1 VIKRWLKHLVWLL
14 QYIWMAKGWQSD
26 FFYLKFLCKFTM
38 KDAFKTLLLSAALAV
53 HAAYADTKP
62 LAFVSFSKGFISIY
76 QLDDMS
82 KIADIEV
89 GDGARGIG
97 ISDDGKTLAVAIK
110 AAGELLLIDV
120 ESRKIKKRIAVGK
133 NPEFVRILNDR
144 AFVAYEPSNQMASP
158 AADVSHQK
166 KKPKEDDDDSTPA
179 HVSVVDL
186 KTGKKTADIE
196 AGMETE
202 GIEFSA
208 DGKLLLV
215 TNESDENVSIHDIST
230 GKLVKKIDTKKH
242 GLRPRGIKRSA
253 DGNTF
258 AVTLELSD
266 KLLIL
271 NKSFEIQEVI
281 TTGNVPYGVTFNAAG
296 TEIYVALA
304 KAKAVQVF
312 DSKSYTVKRQIN
324 VGDRC
329 WHFTLTPDES
339 KLIAACGRSNN
350 LVVADTQ
357 TGKIL
362 QDIASPGTPW
372 GIITYPRSTG
382 SLDFKK

>member
-1 VIKRWLKHLVWLL
+1 MKI
-14 QYIWMAKGWQSD
+14 A
-26 FFYLKFLCKFTM
+26 LKFL
-38 KDAFKTLLLSAALAV
+38 LLSVALIV
-53 HAAYADTKP
+53 HTAYAANKP
-62 LAFVSFSKGFISIY
+62 IAFVSFSKGFISIY

-89 GDGARGIG
+89 GDGARGMG
-97 ISDDGKTLAVAIK
+97 ISDDGKTLAVAVK
-110 AAGELLLIDV
+110 SAGELLLIDV
-120 ESRKIKKRIAVGK
+120 DSRKIIKRIAVGK
-133 NPEFVRILNDR
+133 NPEFVRVLNDK
-144 AFVAYEPSNQMASP
+144 AFVAYEPSNQMAAP
-158 AADVSHQK
+158 GADASHQK
-166 KKPKEDDDDSTPA
+166 KKTKEDDDDATPA
-179 HVSVVDL
+179 RVSVVDL

-215 TNESDENVSIHDIST
+215 TNESDENVSIHDIAT

-242 GLRPRGIKRSA
+242 GLRPRGIKRSP

-266 KLLIL
+266 KLLII
-271 NKSFEIQEVI
+271 NKSLEVQDI
-281 TTGNVPYGVTFNAAG
+281 ISTGNVPYGVTFNAAG

-312 DSKSYTVKRQIN
+312 DAKSYAVKRQIS
-324 VGDRC
+324 VGERC
-329 WHFTLTPDES
+329 WHFTLSPDES

-357 TGKIL
+357 SGKIL

-372 GIITYPRSTG
+372 GIITFPHSTG

>member
-1 VIKRWLKHLVWLL
+1 MKT
-14 QYIWMAKGWQSD
+14 A
-26 FFYLKFLCKFTM
+26 LKFL
-38 KDAFKTLLLSAALAV
+38 LLFAAVLV
-53 HAAYADTKP
+53 QTAYAANKP
-62 LAFVSFSKGFISIY
+62 IAFVSFSKGFVSIY

-89 GDGARGIG
+89 GDGARGMG
-97 ISDDGKTLAVAIK
+97 ISDDGKTLSVAVK
-110 AAGELLLIDV
+110 SAGELLLIDV
-120 ESRKIKKRIAVGK
+120 DSRKIIKRIAVGK
-133 NPEFVRILNDR
+133 NPEFVRVLNDK
-144 AFVAYEPSNQMASP
+144 AFVAYEPSNQMAAP
-158 AADVSHQK
+158 GADASHQK
-166 KKPKEDDDDSTPA
+166 KKNKEDDDDATPA
-179 HVSVVDL
+179 RVSVVDL

-208 DGKLLLV
+208 DGHLLLV
-215 TNESDENVSIHDIST
+215 TNESDENVSIHDIAS
-230 GKLVKKIDTKKH
+230 GKLVKKVDTKKH
-242 GLRPRGIKRSA
+242 GLRPRGIKRSP

-271 NKSFEIQEVI
+271 NKSFEVQDVI

-312 DSKSYTVKRQIN
+312 DAKSYAVKRTIN
-324 VGDRC
+324 VGERC
-329 WHFTLTPDES
+329 WHFTLSPDES

-372 GIITYPRSTG
+372 GIITFPHSTG

>member
-1 VIKRWLKHLVWLL
+1 
-14 QYIWMAKGWQSD
+14 
-26 FFYLKFLCKFTM
+26 M
-38 KDAFKTLLLSAALAV
+38 KTALRFLLLSAALLV
-53 HAAYADTKP
+53 HTAYAANKP
-62 LAFVSFSKGFISIY
+62 MAFVSFSKGFISIY

-89 GDGARGIG
+89 GDGARGMG
-97 ISDDGKTLAVAIK
+97 ISDDGKTLAVAVK
-110 AAGELLLIDV
+110 SAGELLLIDV
-120 ESRKIKKRIAVGK
+120 DSRKIIKRIAVGK
-133 NPEFVRILNDR
+133 NPEFVRVLNDK
-144 AFVAYEPSNQMASP
+144 AFVAYEPSNQMAAP
-158 AADVSHQK
+158 GADASHQK
-166 KKPKEDDDDSTPA
+166 KKTKEDDDDATPA
-179 HVSVVDL
+179 RVSVVDL
-186 KTGKKTADIE
+186 KTGKLIADIE
-196 AGMETE
+196 AGLETE

-215 TNESDENVSIHDIST
+215 TNESDENVSIHDIAS

-242 GLRPRGIKRSA
+242 GLRPRGIKRSP

-271 NKSFEIQEVI
+271 NKSFEVQDVI

-312 DSKSYTVKRQIN
+312 DAKSYAVKRQIS
-324 VGDRC
+324 VGERC
-329 WHFTLTPDES
+329 WHFTLSPDES

-357 TGKIL
+357 SGKIL

-372 GIITYPRSTG
+372 GIITYPHSTG

>member
-1 VIKRWLKHLVWLL
+1 MKNSLNIFLFSLALVSS
-14 QYIWMAKGWQSD
+14 QV
-26 FFYLKFLCKFTM
+26 F
-38 KDAFKTLLLSAALAV
+38 AAGKATV
-53 HAAYADTKP
+53 
-62 LAFVSFSKGFISIY
+62 FVSFSKGFVSLY
-76 QLDDMS
+76 QMDDMS
-82 KIADIEV
+82 KLADIEV
-89 GDGARGIG
+89 GEGARGMG

-110 AAGELLLIDV
+110 SAGELLLIDV
-120 ESRKIKKRIAVGK
+120 DTRKITKRIAVGK
-133 NPEFVRILNDR
+133 NPEFVRVLNDK
-144 AFVAYEPSNQMASP
+144 AFVAYEPSNQNAVPGAEASQ
-158 AADVSHQK
+158 HK
-166 KKPKEDDDDSTPA
+166 KKAKDEDDATPA
-179 HVSVVDL
+179 RISVVEM
-186 KTGKKTADIE
+186 KTGKKSADIE

-208 DGKLLLV
+208 DGQLLLV
-215 TNESDENVSIHDIST
+215 TNESDENVSVHDIAT
-230 GKLVKKIDTKKH
+230 GKLVKKIDTKKF
-242 GLRPRGIKRSA
+242 GLRPRGIKRSP

-266 KLLIL
+266 KLLII
-271 NKSFEIQEVI
+271 NKSLEVQDVI
-281 TTGNVPYGVTFNAAG
+281 STGNVPYGVTFNGAG

-312 DSKSYTVKRQIN
+312 DSKSYAFKRQIN
-324 VGDRC
+324 VAERC
-329 WHFTLTPDES
+329 WHFTLNQDES

-362 QDIASPGTPW
+362 QDVTAPGTPW

>member
-1 VIKRWLKHLVWLL
+1 MKT
-14 QYIWMAKGWQSD
+14 A
-26 FFYLKFLCKFTM
+26 LKF
-38 KDAFKTLLLSAALAV
+38 LLLSAALLV
-53 HAAYADTKP
+53 QTAYAANKP
-62 LAFVSFSKGFISIY
+62 IAFVSFSKGFVSIY

-89 GDGARGIG
+89 GDGARGMG
-97 ISDDGKTLAVAIK
+97 ISDDGKTLAVAVK
-110 AAGELLLIDV
+110 SAGELLLIDV
-120 ESRKIKKRIAVGK
+120 DTRKVIKRIAVGK
-133 NPEFVRILNDR
+133 NPEFVRVLNDK
-144 AFVAYEPSNQMASP
+144 AFVAYEPSNQMAAP
-158 AADVSHQK
+158 GADASHQK
-166 KKPKEDDDDSTPA
+166 KKNKEDDDDATPA
-179 HVSVVDL
+179 RVSVVDL

-208 DGKLLLV
+208 DGHLLLV
-215 TNESDENVSIHDIST
+215 TNESDENVSIHDIAS
-230 GKLVKKIDTKKH
+230 GKLVKKVDTKKH
-242 GLRPRGIKRSA
+242 GLRPRGIKRSP

-271 NKSFEIQEVI
+271 NKSFEVQDVI

-312 DSKSYTVKRQIN
+312 DAKSYAVKRTIN
-324 VGDRC
+324 VGERC
-329 WHFTLTPDES
+329 WHFTLSPDES

-357 TGKIL
+357 SGKIL

-372 GIITYPRSTG
+372 GIITFPHSTG

>member
-1 VIKRWLKHLVWLL
+1 MKT
-14 QYIWMAKGWQSD
+14 A
-26 FFYLKFLCKFTM
+26 LKF
-38 KDAFKTLLLSAALAV
+38 LLLSAALLV
-53 HAAYADTKP
+53 QTAYAANKP
-62 LAFVSFSKGFISIY
+62 IAFVSFSKGFVSIY

-89 GDGARGIG
+89 GDGARGMG
-97 ISDDGKTLAVAIK
+97 ISDDGKTLAVAVK
-110 AAGELLLIDV
+110 SAGELLLIDV
-120 ESRKIKKRIAVGK
+120 DSRKIIKRIAVGK
-133 NPEFVRILNDR
+133 NPEFVRVLNDK
-144 AFVAYEPSNQMASP
+144 AFVAYEPSNQMAAP
-158 AADVSHQK
+158 GADASHQK
-166 KKPKEDDDDSTPA
+166 KKNKEDDDDATPA
-179 HVSVVDL
+179 RVSVVDL

-208 DGKLLLV
+208 DGHLLLV
-215 TNESDENVSIHDIST
+215 TNESDENVSIHDIAS
-230 GKLVKKIDTKKH
+230 GKLVKKVDTKKH
-242 GLRPRGIKRSA
+242 GLRPRGIKRSP

-271 NKSFEIQEVI
+271 NKSFEVQDVI

-312 DSKSYTVKRQIN
+312 DAKSYAVKRTIN
-324 VGDRC
+324 VGERC
-329 WHFTLTPDES
+329 WHFTLSPDES

-372 GIITYPRSTG
+372 GIITFPHSTG

>member
-1 VIKRWLKHLVWLL
+1 MKT
-14 QYIWMAKGWQSD
+14 A
-26 FFYLKFLCKFTM
+26 LKF
-38 KDAFKTLLLSAALAV
+38 LLLSAALLV
-53 HAAYADTKP
+53 QTAYAANKP
-62 LAFVSFSKGFISIY
+62 IAFVSFSKGFVSIY

-89 GDGARGIG
+89 GDGARGMG
-97 ISDDGKTLAVAIK
+97 ISDDGKTLAVAVK
-110 AAGELLLIDV
+110 SAGELLLIDV
-120 ESRKIKKRIAVGK
+120 DSRKIIKRIAVGK
-133 NPEFVRILNDR
+133 NPEFVRVLNDK
-144 AFVAYEPSNQMASP
+144 AFVAYEPSNQMAAP
-158 AADVSHQK
+158 GADSSHQK
-166 KKPKEDDDDSTPA
+166 KKNKEDDDDATPA
-179 HVSVVDL
+179 RVSVVDL

-208 DGKLLLV
+208 DGHLLLV
-215 TNESDENVSIHDIST
+215 TNESDENVSIHDIAS
-230 GKLVKKIDTKKH
+230 GKLVKKVDTKKH
-242 GLRPRGIKRSA
+242 GLRPRGIKRSP

-271 NKSFEIQEVI
+271 NKSFEVQDVI

-312 DSKSYTVKRQIN
+312 DAKSYAVKRTIN
-324 VGDRC
+324 VGERC
-329 WHFTLTPDES
+329 WHFTLSPDES

-350 LVVADTQ
+350 LVVTDTQ

-372 GIITYPRSTG
+372 GIITFPHSTG

>member
-1 VIKRWLKHLVWLL
+1 MKT
-14 QYIWMAKGWQSD
+14 A
-26 FFYLKFLCKFTM
+26 LKF
-38 KDAFKTLLLSAALAV
+38 LLLSAALLV
-53 HAAYADTKP
+53 QTAYAANKP
-62 LAFVSFSKGFISIY
+62 IAFVSFSKGFVSIY

-89 GDGARGIG
+89 GDGARGMG
-97 ISDDGKTLAVAIK
+97 ISDDGKTLAVAVK
-110 AAGELLLIDV
+110 SAGELLLIDV
-120 ESRKIKKRIAVGK
+120 DSRKIIKRIAVGK
-133 NPEFVRILNDR
+133 NPEFVRVLNDK
-144 AFVAYEPSNQMASP
+144 AFVAYEPSNQMAAP
-158 AADVSHQK
+158 GADASHQK
-166 KKPKEDDDDSTPA
+166 KKNKEDDDDATPA
-179 HVSVVDL
+179 RVSVVDL

-208 DGKLLLV
+208 DGHLLLV
-215 TNESDENVSIHDIST
+215 TNESDENVSIHDIAS
-230 GKLVKKIDTKKH
+230 GKLVKKVDTKKH
-242 GLRPRGIKRSA
+242 GLRPRGIKRSP

-271 NKSFEIQEVI
+271 NKSFEVQDVI

-312 DSKSYTVKRQIN
+312 DAKSYAVKRTIN
-324 VGDRC
+324 VGERC
-329 WHFTLTPDES
+329 WHFTLSPDES

-357 TGKIL
+357 TGKVL

-372 GIITYPRSTG
+372 GIITFPHSTG

>member
-1 VIKRWLKHLVWLL
+1 MKT
-14 QYIWMAKGWQSD
+14 A
-26 FFYLKFLCKFTM
+26 LKF
-38 KDAFKTLLLSAALAV
+38 LLLSAALLV
-53 HAAYADTKP
+53 QTAYAANKP
-62 LAFVSFSKGFISIY
+62 IAFVSFSKGFVSIY

-89 GDGARGIG
+89 GDGARGMG
-97 ISDDGKTLAVAIK
+97 ISDDGKTLAVAVK
-110 AAGELLLIDV
+110 SAGELLLIDV
-120 ESRKIKKRIAVGK
+120 DSRKIIKRIAVGK
-133 NPEFVRILNDR
+133 NPEFVRVLNDK
-144 AFVAYEPSNQMASP
+144 AFVAYEPSNQMAAP
-158 AADVSHQK
+158 GADASHQK
-166 KKPKEDDDDSTPA
+166 KKNKEDDDDATPA
-179 HVSVVDL
+179 RVSVVDL

-208 DGKLLLV
+208 DGHLLLV
-215 TNESDENVSIHDIST
+215 TNESDENVSIHDIAS
-230 GKLVKKIDTKKH
+230 GKLVKKVDTKKH
-242 GLRPRGIKRSA
+242 GLRPRGIKRSP

-271 NKSFEIQEVI
+271 NKSFEVQEVI

-312 DSKSYTVKRQIN
+312 DAKSYAVKRTIN
-324 VGDRC
+324 VGERC
-329 WHFTLTPDES
+329 WHFTLSPDES

-372 GIITYPRSTG
+372 GIITFPHSTG

>member
-1 VIKRWLKHLVWLL
+1 MLKNLL
-14 QYIWMAKGWQSD
+14 KI
-26 FFYLKFLCKFTM
+26 FLFSL
-38 KDAFKTLLLSAALAV
+38 ALISSPVFAAGKATV
-53 HAAYADTKP
+53 
-62 LAFVSFSKGFISIY
+62 FVSFSKGFITMY
-76 QLDDMS
+76 QMDDMS

-89 GDGARGIG
+89 GEGARGMG

-110 AAGELLLIDV
+110 SAGELLLIDV
-120 ESRKIKKRIAVGK
+120 DSRKITKRIAVGK
-133 NPEFVRILNDR
+133 NPEFVRVLNDK
-144 AFVAYEPSNQMASP
+144 AFVAYEPSNQMAAP
-158 AADVSHQK
+158 GADASQQK
-166 KKPKEDDDDSTPA
+166 KKAKADDDDATPA
-179 HVSVVDL
+179 RVSVVEL
-186 KTGKKTADIE
+186 KTGKKSADIE

-208 DGKLLLV
+208 DGQLLLV
-215 TNESDENVSIHDIST
+215 TNESDENVSVHDIAT

-242 GLRPRGIKRSA
+242 GLRPRGIKRSP

-266 KLLIL
+266 KLVII
-271 NKSFEIQEVI
+271 NKSLEVQDVI
-281 TTGNVPYGVTFNAAG
+281 STGNVPYGVTFNAAG

-312 DSKSYTVKRQIN
+312 DAKSYAVKRQIN
-324 VGDRC
+324 VAERC
-329 WHFTLTPDES
+329 WHFTLNQDES

-362 QDIASPGTPW
+362 QDVPAPGTPW

>member
-1 VIKRWLKHLVWLL
+1 MKI
-14 QYIWMAKGWQSD
+14 A
-26 FFYLKFLCKFTM
+26 LKFL
-38 KDAFKTLLLSAALAV
+38 LLSVALLV
-53 HAAYADTKP
+53 HTAYAANKP
-62 LAFVSFSKGFISIY
+62 IAFVSFSKGFISIY

-89 GDGARGIG
+89 GDGARGMG
-97 ISDDGKTLAVAIK
+97 ISDDGKTLAVAVK
-110 AAGELLLIDV
+110 SAGELLLIDV
-120 ESRKIKKRIAVGK
+120 DSRKIIKRIAVGK
-133 NPEFVRILNDR
+133 NPEFVRVLNDK
-144 AFVAYEPSNQMASP
+144 AFVAYEPSNQMAAP
-158 AADVSHQK
+158 GADASHQK
-166 KKPKEDDDDSTPA
+166 KKTKEDDDDATPA
-179 HVSVVDL
+179 RVSVVDL

-215 TNESDENVSIHDIST
+215 TNESDENVSIHDIAT

-242 GLRPRGIKRSA
+242 GLRPRGIKRSP

-266 KLLIL
+266 KLLII
-271 NKSFEIQEVI
+271 NKSLEVQDI
-281 TTGNVPYGVTFNAAG
+281 ISTGNVPYGVTFNAAG

-312 DSKSYTVKRQIN
+312 DAKSYAVKRQIS
-324 VGDRC
+324 VGERC
-329 WHFTLTPDES
+329 WHFTLSPDES

-357 TGKIL
+357 SGKIL

-372 GIITYPRSTG
+372 GIITFPHSTG

>member
-1 VIKRWLKHLVWLL
+1 
-14 QYIWMAKGWQSD
+14 
-26 FFYLKFLCKFTM
+26 M
-38 KDAFKTLLLSAALAV
+38 KTALRFLLLSVALLF
-53 HAAYADTKP
+53 HTAYAANKP
-62 LAFVSFSKGFISIY
+62 IAFVSFSKGFISIY

-89 GDGARGIG
+89 GDGARGMG
-97 ISDDGKTLAVAIK
+97 ISDDGKTLAVAVK
-110 AAGELLLIDV
+110 SAGELILIDV
-120 ESRKIKKRIAVGK
+120 ESRKIIKRIAVGK
-133 NPEFVRILNDR
+133 NPEFVRVLNDK
-144 AFVAYEPSNQMASP
+144 AFVAYEPSNQMAAP
-158 AADVSHQK
+158 GADASHQK
-166 KKPKEDDDDSTPA
+166 KKTKGDDDDATPA
-179 HVSVVDL
+179 RVSVVDL
-186 KTGKKTADIE
+186 KSAKKVADIE
-196 AGMETE
+196 AGLETE

-208 DGKLLLV
+208 DGQLLLV
-215 TNESDENVSIHDIST
+215 TNESDENVSVHDIAS
-230 GKLVKKIDTKKH
+230 GKLVKKVDTKKH
-242 GLRPRGIKRSA
+242 GLRPRGIKRSP

-271 NKSFEIQEVI
+271 NKSFEVQDVI

-312 DSKSYTVKRQIN
+312 DAKSYAVKRTIN
-324 VGDRC
+324 VGERC
-329 WHFTLTPDES
+329 WHFTLSPDES

-372 GIITYPRSTG
+372 GIITFPHSTG